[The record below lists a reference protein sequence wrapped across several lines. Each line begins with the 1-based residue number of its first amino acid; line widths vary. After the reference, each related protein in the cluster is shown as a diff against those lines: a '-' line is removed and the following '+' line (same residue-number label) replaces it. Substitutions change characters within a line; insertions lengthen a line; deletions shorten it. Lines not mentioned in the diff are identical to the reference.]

1 MERERIVCPTP
12 LCHFPIF
19 LTHHLK
25 AIRRCESS
33 FTTENLAKINFLHLF
48 LALVRKSKCDRL
60 HSFCP
65 PSSSSIV
72 FLYLFWTL
80 NVSDVYF
87 WAHVHVLIACD
98 VGGIYPPHMSRIV
111 CCCRLMCTHGHVPM
125 CRMHVHTLTLHVRKL
140 CGGVDVSLCEACV
153 CDTASLWLHLYPVW
167 QIADRRRV
175 QQQVMGGWG
184 TGSYCPWLSHHIDL
198 PPSYLAPA
206 KTHSSVLTR
215 AYYTSSLPG
224 HTTKSEQSS
233 YRQVERFHQVSHW
246 SLGFHWWGGKV
257 WRPSWPPG

>member
-1 MERERIVCPTP
+1 MIKVHLHLWSVRGLFVQRRSVT
-12 LCHFPIF
+12 FPFF

-72 FLYLFWTL
+72 FLYLFWIL
-80 NVSDVYF
+80 NISDVYF

-98 VGGIYPPHMSRIV
+98 VGGIYRPHMSRII

-125 CRMHVHTLTLHVRKL
+125 CRMHVHTLTLYVRKL

-153 CDTASLWLHLYPVW
+153 CVWHCVFMIAPVPWVTNSWQAACPAAGDGWVGDWLILSLAL
-167 QIADRRRV
+167 
-175 QQQVMGGWG
+175 
-184 TGSYCPWLSHHIDL
+184 TSYRSPSILFSSCQNSQLRID
-198 PPSYLAPA
+198 
-206 KTHSSVLTR
+206 
-215 AYYTSSLPG
+215 SSLLHFIFTRP
-224 HTTKSEQSS
+224 HNKVRTKQLQAGWAFSS
-233 YRQVERFHQVSHW
+233 S
-246 SLGFHWWGGKV
+246 
-257 WRPSWPPG
+257 